1 VSLSLSLSSLFLFVV
16 VFQTMMEKMKEEE
29 RVLSSE
35 QKNRVIKKKF
45 GWSRV

>member
-1 VSLSLSLSSLFLFVV
+1 
-16 VFQTMMEKMKEEE
+16 MMEKMKEE